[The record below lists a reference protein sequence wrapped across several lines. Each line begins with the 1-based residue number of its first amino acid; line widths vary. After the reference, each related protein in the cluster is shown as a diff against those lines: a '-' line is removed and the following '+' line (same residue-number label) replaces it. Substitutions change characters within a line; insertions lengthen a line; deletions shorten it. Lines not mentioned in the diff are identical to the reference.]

1 MIMEIKPLKLL
12 CQNAQNIPMDNSE
25 IPPNMASDFK
35 IRPLGK
41 ARSGL
46 SILSNSWSNTSLKT
60 TPPAYKHM
68 VDMPKNTT
76 ELRSIKLNINP
87 TIDMPAKTSVKDVMT
102 FAGRI
107 SSMKALI
114 FAFINE

>member
-1 MIMEIKPLKLL
+1 
-12 CQNAQNIPMDNSE
+12 
-25 IPPNMASDFK
+25 MASDFN
-35 IRPLGK
+35 ILPLGN

-46 SILSNSWSNTSLKT
+46 SILSKTWSNTSLKT

-68 VDMPKNTT
+68 VEMPKNRT
-76 ELRSIKLNINP
+76 ELMSIKLNKNP

-107 SSMKALI
+107 SSMNALI

>member
-1 MIMEIKPLKLL
+1 MEIKPLNLL
-12 CQNAQNIPMDNSE
+12 CQNAQNIPMDNSK

-35 IRPLGK
+35 IRPLGN

-46 SILSNSWSNTSLKT
+46 SALSNSWSNTSLKT

-68 VDMPKNTT
+68 VEIPKNTT
-76 ELRSIKLNINP
+76 EFRSIKLNINP

>member
-1 MIMEIKPLKLL
+1 MIRAIKPLKLL
-12 CQNAQNIPMDNSE
+12 CQKAQNIPMNRSKV
-25 IPPNMASDFK
+25 PPKMASDFN
-35 IRPLGK
+35 ILPLGN

-46 SILSNSWSNTSLKT
+46 SILSKSWSNTSLNT

-68 VDMPKNTT
+68 VDMPKNRI
-76 ELRSIKLNINP
+76 EFISKKLNINP
-87 TIDMPAKTSVKDVMT
+87 TIDMPAKTSVKDVTT

-107 SSMKALI
+107 SSMNALI

>member
-1 MIMEIKPLKLL
+1 MAMNPLNLL
-12 CQNAQNIPMDNSE
+12 YQNAQNIPVDNSK
-25 IPPNMASDFK
+25 IPPNMASDFN
-35 IRPLGK
+35 ILPLGK

-46 SILSNSWSNTSLKT
+46 SVLSKSWSNTSLKT

-68 VDMPKNTT
+68 VEMPKNRT
-76 ELRSIKLNINP
+76 EFRSIKLNKNP
-87 TIDMPAKTSVKDVMT
+87 TIDIPAKTSVKDVMT

-107 SSMKALI
+107 SSMNALI